1 MSAAVNT
8 RRRWWILAVFLVV
21 VAAAVAGGILW
32 FGRGKTPAVRY
43 LTATAATGTI
53 AQTIQADFT
62 LAAAQGT
69 TTIAL
74 GGTSASSGST
84 TGSGSSTTG
93 TGASTTTTSSTS
105 SAGTT
110 TYVVL
115 RTSDSGSPVPTPSA
129 SATGTPPPTPSP
141 SATATPPPTPKPTP
155 SRTRTPSPKP
165 TSSGGF
171 GGGSSSGTRSST
183 SSSTSGSSTATTSV
197 SGVVTRISL
206 PAGAT
211 PHTLQRLLKVS
222 GKPIFAFV
230 SSTPLYKTLSVGLSS
245 GSQVAN
251 VMALQR
257 ALKAGGYY
265 TGSVNGTF
273 GTSTQ
278 TAVEAWQADQGISQT
293 GQITTT
299 QFVWVPKGRII
310 YSWRVALGNQV
321 ASGTALATVGAPRD
335 LIAQAL
341 VSQADIANLKVG
353 QKAAL
358 TIDGD
363 TSNPFTGT
371 ISFIDSQPASS
382 GSSGGSSSSTVE
394 YTVDFVPHRLPS
406 LARSGMTGT
415 LAIILAQRTDV
426 LIVPTRAV
434 SGTSSVPY
442 VRVMVNGVPAYRQ
455 VQTGMATSTYTQIT
469 SGLAAGEV
477 VVTGE
482 YSNAATSTSGSSGL
496 GGLGGFPG
504 GGTFRRS
511 SGSSGGSGSF
521 PVPPPGQ

>member
-1 MSAAVNT
+1 M
-8 RRRWWILAVFLVV
+8 
-21 VAAAVAGGILW
+21 
-32 FGRGKTPAVRY
+32 
-43 LTATAATGTI
+43 
-53 AQTIQADFT
+53 
-62 LAAAQGT
+62 
-69 TTIAL
+69 
-74 GGTSASSGST
+74 
-84 TGSGSSTTG
+84 
-93 TGASTTTTSSTS
+93 
-105 SAGTT
+105 
-110 TYVVL
+110 
-115 RTSDSGSPVPTPSA
+115 
-129 SATGTPPPTPSP
+129 
-141 SATATPPPTPKPTP
+141 
-155 SRTRTPSPKP
+155 
-165 TSSGGF
+165 
-171 GGGSSSGTRSST
+171 
-183 SSSTSGSSTATTSV
+183 
-197 SGVVTRISL
+197 
-206 PAGAT
+206 
-211 PHTLQRLLKVS
+211 
-222 GKPIFAFV
+222 

>member
-1 MSAAVNT
+1 
-8 RRRWWILAVFLVV
+8 
-21 VAAAVAGGILW
+21 
-32 FGRGKTPAVRY
+32 
-43 LTATAATGTI
+43 
-53 AQTIQADFT
+53 
-62 LAAAQGT
+62 
-69 TTIAL
+69 
-74 GGTSASSGST
+74 
-84 TGSGSSTTG
+84 
-93 TGASTTTTSSTS
+93 
-105 SAGTT
+105 
-110 TYVVL
+110 
-115 RTSDSGSPVPTPSA
+115 
-129 SATGTPPPTPSP
+129 
-141 SATATPPPTPKPTP
+141 
-155 SRTRTPSPKP
+155 
-165 TSSGGF
+165 
-171 GGGSSSGTRSST
+171 
-183 SSSTSGSSTATTSV
+183 V